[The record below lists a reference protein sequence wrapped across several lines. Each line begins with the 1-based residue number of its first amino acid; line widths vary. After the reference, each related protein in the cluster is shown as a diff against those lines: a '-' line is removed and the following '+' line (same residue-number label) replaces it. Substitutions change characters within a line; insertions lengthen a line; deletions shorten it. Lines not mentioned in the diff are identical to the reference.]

1 MLLKWPNLRNLKF
14 VYTWTDFM
22 KMKKKIFTESEGS
35 EFADRNRVDSQ
46 NGEDDWHKFTV
57 SDEGAKL
64 EQAYYR

>member
-1 MLLKWPNLRNLKF
+1 MRMF
-14 VYTWTDFM
+14 
-22 KMKKKIFTESEGS
+22 KMNKKIFTESEGS